1 MKLRLRV
8 TRVLL
13 LPGIL
18 LALLSYPTYSDGSVA
33 KELFELL
40 GLVLLILGAGGRV
53 WAGAYVVGRK
63 NRTLVTDGPFSLVR
77 NPLYFFSFLAFVGA
91 GLAFGSLTIAAVF
104 ALTFFAAHW
113 PTIRAEEGVLRE
125 LFGDEYVTY
134 CRNVPRFIP
143 ALRKPQTESTI
154 ALDAAG
160 LVRTLSE
167 SVAIPLVFVLAQA
180 AEWAKVNDWLPIL
193 FRIP

>member
-18 LALLSYPTYSDGSVA
+18 LALLSYPTYANGSLFE
-33 KELFELL
+33 ELLELL
-40 GLVLLILGAGGRV
+40 GLVLLILGAAGRV
-53 WAGAYVVGRK
+53 WAGAYIVGRK
-63 NRTLVTDGPFSLVR
+63 NLTLVTDGPFSLVR
-77 NPLYFFSFLAFVGA
+77 NPLYFFSFLTFVGA
-91 GLAFGSLTIAAVF
+91 GLSFGSLTIAAVF
-104 ALTFFAAHW
+104 ALTFFVAHW
-113 PTIRAEEGVLRE
+113 PTILAEEGVLGD

-134 CRNVPRFIP
+134 CGHVPRFIP
-143 ALRKPQTESTI
+143 ALRIPRTESVI
-154 ALDAAG
+154 SLDAGG

-167 SVAIPLVFVLAQA
+167 SVVIPLVFVLAQGA
-180 AEWAKVNDWLPIL
+180 AWAKVNDWLPIL